1 MLSDGNGGVGLLGG
15 GFGAAETFGA
25 KRSGIGMRSGQG
37 SGRRQDDGRKEGE
50 YASDSSIWSV
60 DKMNSSIG

>member
-25 KRSGIGMRSGQG
+25 KRSGIGMRSRHG
-37 SGRRQDDGRKEGE
+37 SGRWQVDGLKESE
-50 YASDSSIWSV
+50 NASDSSIWSV